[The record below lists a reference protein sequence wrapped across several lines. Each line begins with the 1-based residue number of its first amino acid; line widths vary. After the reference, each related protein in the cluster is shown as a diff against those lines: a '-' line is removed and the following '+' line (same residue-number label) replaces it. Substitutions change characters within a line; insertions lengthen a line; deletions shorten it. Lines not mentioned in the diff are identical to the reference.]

1 MYIPTLLT
9 VPQFSKKHTAFPIGG
24 LRYRIF
30 LAEEN
35 GLAKS
40 GALIRQGGRVYIDEA
55 KFFGWITNETD

>member
-1 MYIPTLLT
+1 MSIPNLMT
-9 VPQFSKKHTAFPIGG
+9 VPQFSEKHPVFPIGG

-40 GALIRQGGRVYIDEA
+40 GAIIRKGRRVYIDES
-55 KFFGWITNETD
+55 KFFGWITDKAD